1 MDRGIFVAA
10 SAASNLMDRLSVVS
24 HNMANVD
31 TAGFKKVF
39 DRLASMPVEAP
50 ARLPQARAY
59 AVELTPG
66 VDARPGAMA
75 STGDPLNVALSQ
87 GQYLT
92 VGLPDGSRA
101 YTRRGDAAV
110 DSQGVLRLPGGQA
123 LLGQTGEEIAIPAGF
138 AGSIAQD
145 GTVWAIDP
153 SNPTNRQEL
162 GRLAAVA
169 GEAPQLRPDGF
180 FDLASPQ
187 PSAEGGQWMA
197 SGYVERSN
205 VSPADA
211 MAQMIET
218 SRLYE
223 LNTKLVSA
231 FNTMDQKG
239 ADLLSGWQ

>member
-10 SAASNLMDRLSVVS
+10 SAASNLMDRLAVVS
-24 HNMANVD
+24 HNMANAD

-39 DRLASMPVEAP
+39 DRLASMPVEGE
-50 ARLPQARAY
+50 ARLGQARAY

-66 VDARPGAMA
+66 LDARPGAMA
-75 STGDPLNVALSQ
+75 STGNPLNVALSQ

-101 YTRRGDAAV
+101 YTRRGDAMV
-110 DSQGVLRLPGGQA
+110 DSQGVLRLPTGQA
-123 LLGQTGEEIAIPAGF
+123 LLGQAGEEIAIPAGF
-138 AGSIAQD
+138 SGSVAED
-145 GTVWAIDP
+145 GTVWASDP
-153 SNPTNRQEL
+153 TNLANRQEL
-162 GRLAAVA
+162 GRLAVA
-169 GEAPQLRPDGF
+169 QGSAPQLRSDGF
-180 FDLASPQ
+180 YDVADAAASP
-187 PSAEGGQWMA
+187 EGAKLMS

-223 LNTKLVSA
+223 LNTRMLSA
-231 FNTMDQKG
+231 FNSMDQKG
-239 ADLLSGWQ
+239 AELLSGWQ